1 MAARK
6 TAQPRDRRGRFMKR
20 PTPVLLSPLM
30 LQHLLYHT
38 IPLERREPANI
49 LELAKPL
56 QLVDGANMARTSF
69 TPVGISAGSP
79 EPSLRPSPATG
90 HDAEILGV
98 YDPDLGY
105 DAEIFHISSPHGGL
119 DLHFA
124 QGYWEGYVATFPY
137 TQ

>member
-1 MAARK
+1 V
-6 TAQPRDRRGRFMKR
+6 TRDISVSALEWNLDHVYHSALYPKLYQNSR
-20 PTPVLLSPLM
+20 PTRL
-30 LQHLLYHT
+30 T
-38 IPLERREPANI
+38 KNDDEP
-49 LELAKPL
+49 
-56 QLVDGANMARTSF
+56 TSF

-90 HDAEILGV
+90 HNAEILGV

-124 QGYWEGYVATFPY
+124 QGYWEGYVDTFVR
-137 TQ
+137 QEA